1 MAPMSEEGGG
11 GERVWKEAAN
21 LPPYLDPPNLDQPF
35 PFSNIFRFCSR
46 ILKIPFV

>member
-1 MAPMSEEGGG
+1 MAPMSEEGGD
-11 GERVWKEAAN
+11 GEQVWKEAVT
-21 LPPYLDPPNLDQPF
+21 LPPDLDPPNLDQLF